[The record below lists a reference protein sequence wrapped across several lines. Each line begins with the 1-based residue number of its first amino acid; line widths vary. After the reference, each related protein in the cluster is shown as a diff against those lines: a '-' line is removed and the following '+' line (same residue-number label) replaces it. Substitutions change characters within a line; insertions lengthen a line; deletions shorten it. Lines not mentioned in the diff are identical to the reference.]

1 MECHFCHVA
10 QPPLTLPM
18 PQTAYLDPSFLAHIC
33 TRTHTTWSHG
43 PPGWP
48 EGVPARAEG
57 LETAPF
63 SSLQEVAGNRKGTL
77 LPWHLPLP
85 LPLYRGDLSSALGL
99 AFLPPHT
106 CLLFGAQSFGLCGV
120 PGPGR

>member
-1 MECHFCHVA
+1 MA
-10 QPPLTLPM
+10 QLSLPLPM
-18 PQTAYLDPSFLAHIC
+18 PQTAYLDPSFLAHIYAH
-33 TRTHTTWSHG
+33 TQTHTTWSHG

-48 EGVPARAEG
+48 EGVPAHAEG

-63 SSLQEVAGNRKGTL
+63 SLLQKVVGNRKGTL

-85 LPLYRGDLSSALGL
+85 LPLCRGDLSSVPGL
-99 AFLPPHT
+99 AFIPPHT

-120 PGPGR
+120 PGPGS